1 MAYKE
6 TRIKLEGTQYDRRVR
21 LTPEERALLIEDK
34 GKLSQRQAARK
45 YGVSKR
51 LVQFIWNPEMHE
63 RIKAQYKERRK
74 DGRYYKK
81 EKHTL
86 AMRTHRRYKRKLYDS
101 GRVEME
107 AENNNKRTK
116 QI

>member
-6 TRIKLEGTQYDRRVR
+6 TRIKLEGTLYDRRVR
-21 LTPEERALLIEDK
+21 LTPEERASLIEDK

-45 YGVSKR
+45 YGVSRR
-51 LVQFIWNPEMHE
+51 LVCFIWNPEMHT
-63 RIKAQYKERRK
+63 IAKAQYKERRK

-86 AMRTHRRYKRKLYDS
+86 AMRAHRRYKRRLYDT
-101 GRVEME
+101 GRMEME
-107 AENNNKRTK
+107 AENNNKET
-116 QI
+116 I